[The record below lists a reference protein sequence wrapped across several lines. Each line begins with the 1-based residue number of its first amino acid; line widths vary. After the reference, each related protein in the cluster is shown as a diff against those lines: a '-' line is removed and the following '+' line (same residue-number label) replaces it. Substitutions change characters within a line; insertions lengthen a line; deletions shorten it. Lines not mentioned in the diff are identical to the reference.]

1 MKPLFPEPQNHAG
14 RRGYDSDCFRQ
25 DLLIHGILPVI
36 PPRKSRSAPQK
47 IDWQRHRDRNRI
59 ELMFNRLKQV
69 RHITTRYDKT
79 ALSFI
84 SFLDLA
90 PARF

>member
-1 MKPLFPEPQNHAG
+1 MKPPVPSPKAMLVG
-14 RRGYDSDCFRQ
+14 LGY
-25 DLLIHGILPVI
+25 
-36 PPRKSRSAPQK
+36 KS
-47 IDWQRHRDRNRI
+47 DWQRHRDRNCI